1 LTTLSSTVTKTCDGT
16 ETRDESTTRGVA
28 QPRTVDNTHSD
39 AKTHRYP
46 VFLDLND
53 RRCVVVGGGSI
64 AQGKVEALLDA
75 GALVHVISPE
85 LSPGLVAMTEFGCIS
100 HAPRRFQPGD
110 LADAYLVVAACD
122 DRTVNEQVRQES
134 SERNILVNVVDE
146 AASSSFI
153 APSIIRRGDL
163 TIAVSTAGKAPA
175 LAVRLRE
182 RLERMIGQE
191 YGRFLQIVGGIRDVV
206 AKKHP
211 EFGPRKT
218 LWYDLVDS
226 DALEQLRNNN
236 EPAARET
243 IERIMGVA
251 LENSDGE
258 K

>member
-1 LTTLSSTVTKTCDGT
+1 LTTSSSTV
-16 ETRDESTTRGVA
+16 E
-28 QPRTVDNTHSD
+28 QPRTGAQARGVDMTHSD
-39 AKTHRYP
+39 VKNHRYP
-46 VFLDLND
+46 IFLDLND
-53 RRCVVVGGGSI
+53 RRCVVIGGGGI
-64 AQGKVEALLDA
+64 AEGKVEALLDA
-75 GALVHVISPE
+75 GAQVHVISPE
-85 LSPGLVAMTEFGCIS
+85 LSPGLVAMTELGCIS
-100 HAPRRFQPGD
+100 YTPRRFKPGD

-146 AASSSFI
+146 ASSSSFI
-153 APSIIRRGDL
+153 APSVMRRGDL

-191 YGRFLQIVGGIRDVV
+191 YGRFLQIVGGIRDAV

-211 EFGPRKT
+211 DFGPRKT

-226 DALEQLRNNN
+226 DVLEHLRNNN
-236 EPAARET
+236 EPAACET

-251 LENSDGE
+251 IENR
-258 K
+258 